1 MDDKIRRK
9 ILQSRLAKSNT
20 YLALLMKICK
30 IMILIR
36 CIFFGDIFYPYK
48 VAGENLMTPLLMKK
62 YGKEW

>member
-1 MDDKIRRK
+1 MIKYGGK
-9 ILQSRLAKSNT
+9 YYNPALPESNT